1 MINKTIKALMTL
13 IAISSLSSF
22 AFAGSFGVGVTGGI
36 ASVSADGT
44 ETDGDT
50 AGTETENSVKSATA
64 GNSFALG
71 SVFAEYNF
79 GDSERFTLGVD
90 WIPGS
95 ADVNSKTI
103 SRTDTNSPET
113 EDNLQAGTRSANAEI
128 SDHVTY
134 YAELGIAGGVYA
146 KAGFAQVD
154 IKTKE
159 KSTITSGSATVG
171 SYPDKTLDAWTY
183 GLGYKGTF
191 GTNGFYKV
199 EGYAT
204 DYDTYSASSGTG
216 NTVTANL
223 DVVGA
228 ALKLGYKF

>member
-1 MINKTIKALMTL
+1 MINKIVKALMTL

-22 AFAGSFGVGVTGGI
+22 AYAGSFGVGVTGGI

-90 WIPGS
+90 WIPGT
-95 ADVNSKTI
+95 AEVNSKSL
-103 SRTDTNSPET
+103 SRTDGSG
-113 EDNLQAGTRSANAEI
+113 QAVVAAEADTGTLKANAEI
-128 SDHVTY
+128 SNHYTIY
-134 YAELGIAGGVYA
+134 GELVLTGGIYA
-146 KAGFAQVD
+146 KYGFSQVD
-154 IKTKE
+154 IDVKQTN
-159 KSTITSGSATVG
+159 STGYGT
-171 SYPDKTLDAWTY
+171 YPDKTLDAHTY

-191 GTNGFYKV
+191 GSNGFYKV
-199 EGYAT
+199 EGYYT
-204 DYDTYSASSGTG
+204 DYDAYSGTSSST
-216 NTVTANL
+216 NAHTVKANL
-223 DVVGA
+223 DVTGA
-228 ALKLGYKF
+228 KLALGYKF

>member
-22 AFAGSFGVGVTGGI
+22 AYAGSFGIGVSGNI

-44 ETDGDT
+44 ETEGT
-50 AGTETENSVKSATA
+50 SGTETENSVRSATT
-64 GNSFALG
+64 GNSFAFG

-103 SRTDTNSPET
+103 SRTDVNSDGT

-154 IKTKE
+154 VKTKE

-199 EGYAT
+199 EGYAI
-204 DYDTYSASSGTG
+204 DYDTYKASSGTG

>member
-22 AFAGSFGVGVTGGI
+22 AYAGSFGIGVSGNI
-36 ASVSADGT
+36 ASVTAEGSET
-44 ETDGDT
+44 ETANTG
-50 AGTETENSVKSATA
+50 TENSVQSATA
-64 GNSFALG
+64 GNDFAFG
-71 SVFAEYNF
+71 SIFAEYNF

-90 WIPGS
+90 WIPGT
-95 ADVNSKTI
+95 ADVNSKTL
-103 SRTDTNSPET
+103 SRTDTATGDSSN
-113 EDNLQAGTRSANAEI
+113 NNQAGTRKANAEI
-128 SDHVTY
+128 SDHITY
-134 YAELGIAGGVYA
+134 YAELGIAGGIYA

-154 IKTKE
+154 IATKE
-159 KSTITSGSATVG
+159 TFSGSGTVG
-171 SYPDKTLDAWTY
+171 TYPDKTLDAWTY

-204 DYDTYSASSGTG
+204 DYDTYKASSGTG

>member
-22 AFAGSFGVGVTGGI
+22 AYAGSFGIGVSGNI
-36 ASVSADGT
+36 ASVTAEGSET
-44 ETDGDT
+44 ETANTG
-50 AGTETENSVKSATA
+50 TENSVQSATA
-64 GNSFALG
+64 GNDFAFG
-71 SVFAEYNF
+71 SIFAEYNF

-90 WIPGS
+90 WIPGT
-95 ADVNSKTI
+95 ADVNSKTL
-103 SRTDTNSPET
+103 SRTDTATGDSSN
-113 EDNLQAGTRSANAEI
+113 NNQAGTRKANAEI
-128 SDHVTY
+128 SDHITY
-134 YAELGIAGGVYA
+134 YAELGIAGGIYA

-154 IKTKE
+154 IATKE
-159 KSTITSGSATVG
+159 TFSGSGTVG
-171 SYPDKTLDAWTY
+171 TYPDKTLDAWTY

>member
-22 AFAGSFGVGVTGGI
+22 AYAGSFGIGVSGNI
-36 ASVSADGT
+36 ASVTAEGSET
-44 ETDGDT
+44 ETAN
-50 AGTETENSVKSATA
+50 AGTENSVQSATA
-64 GNSFALG
+64 GNDFAFG
-71 SVFAEYNF
+71 SIFAEYNF

-90 WIPGS
+90 WIPGT
-95 ADVNSKTI
+95 ADVNSKTL
-103 SRTDTNSPET
+103 SRTDTATGDSSN
-113 EDNLQAGTRSANAEI
+113 NNQAGTRKANAEI
-128 SDHVTY
+128 SDHITY
-134 YAELGIAGGVYA
+134 YAELGIAGGIYA

-154 IKTKE
+154 IATKE
-159 KSTITSGSATVG
+159 TFSGSGTVG
-171 SYPDKTLDAWTY
+171 KYPDKTLDAWTY

-204 DYDTYSASSGTG
+204 DYDTYSASSGTD